1 MSRWIVW
8 LLVAIVLCLPVP
20 ALAHGTGKPQL
31 NNVDAGPFRLTVWTS
46 PDPMRVG
53 EVHVAVIVKPQA
65 GTGNG
70 AVESAADL
78 RVEVTVIPAN
88 GTAPPLVQNAARQ
101 ETFLQTY
108 YESYFDLSTVG
119 EWQTR
124 IVVSS
129 AAGVGEVEFP
139 MQVFARQQIPW
150 ELALGLLILLVSLI
164 GAVRVIRVKRAD

>member
-8 LLVAIVLCLPVP
+8 LLVAIVLCLPAP
-20 ALAHGTGKPQL
+20 ALAHGTGKPRL

-46 PDPMRVG
+46 PDPTRVG
-53 EVHVAVIVKPQA
+53 EVHVTVLPP
-65 GTGNG
+65 NG
-70 AVESAADL
+70 A
-78 RVEVTVIPAN
+78 
-88 GTAPPLVQNAARQ
+88 APSLVQNAARQ

-119 EWQTR
+119 EWQTK
-124 IVVSS
+124 IVVTS
-129 AAGVGEVEFP
+129 AAGIGEVEFP

-164 GAVRVIRVKRAD
+164 GAVRVIRVNRAG

>member
-1 MSRWIVW
+1 
-8 LLVAIVLCLPVP
+8 
-20 ALAHGTGKPQL
+20 
-31 NNVDAGPFRLTVWTS
+31 
-46 PDPMRVG
+46 MRVG

-78 RVEVTVIPAN
+78 RVEVTVIPPN